1 MNNGYFESKQN
12 IVEQNSKIKYLN
24 HVKNSDTN
32 LSTNKVMQN
41 SIDNFWEDFVKKYFM
56 KPKKFLMLSHIH
68 LTQKYQ

>member
-1 MNNGYFESKQN
+1 MVILNQN
-12 IVEQNSKIKYLN
+12 RVLFNSKIKYLN

-32 LSTNKVMQN
+32 LSANKVMQN